1 MLNLEKVKEKLKNWG
16 FDYKNNILPGH
27 SINKVKWVL
36 PVGPVMVVASEQATS
51 YLFGFDEKGIYI
63 FPVHGDWNILDCCLI
78 EWENIIKFE
87 IRKGI
92 LLENTMNITTN
103 EMNVSLKINKVVAGN
118 PWVKENIKKLENL
131 NYYKK

>member
-1 MLNLEKVKEKLKNWG
+1 MLNLEKVKGKLKNWG

-103 EMNVSLKINKVVAGN
+103 EMNISLKINKVVAGN

>member
-103 EMNVSLKINKVVAGN
+103 EMNISLKINKVVAGN
-118 PWVKENIKKLENL
+118 PWVKENMKKLENL

>member
-1 MLNLEKVKEKLKNWG
+1 M
-16 FDYKNNILPGH
+16 PGH
-27 SINKVKWVL
+27 STYKVKWVL
-36 PVGPVMVVASEQATS
+36 PAGPVIVIAPEKATS

-103 EMNVSLKINKVVAGN
+103 EMNISLKINKVVAGN
-118 PWVKENIKKLENL
+118 PWVKENIKKLEDL

>member
-1 MLNLEKVKEKLKNWG
+1 MLNLEKVKGKLKNWG

-27 SINKVKWVL
+27 SIKVKWVL

-103 EMNVSLKINKVVAGN
+103 EMNISLKINKVVAGN

>member
-51 YLFGFDEKGIYI
+51 YLFGFDEKEIYI

-103 EMNVSLKINKVVAGN
+103 EMNISLKINKVVAGN

>member
-78 EWENIIKFE
+78 ECENIIKFE
-87 IRKGI
+87 IRKRI
-92 LLENTMNITTN
+92 QLENTMNITTN
-103 EMNVSLKINKVVAGN
+103 EMNISLKINKVVAGN